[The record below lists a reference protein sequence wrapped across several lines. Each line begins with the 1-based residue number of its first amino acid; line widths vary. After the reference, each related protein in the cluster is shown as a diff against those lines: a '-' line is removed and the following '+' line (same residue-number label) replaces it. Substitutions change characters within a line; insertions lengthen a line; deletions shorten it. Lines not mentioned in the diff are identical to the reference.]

1 MTTPARAPLTREA
14 LFARALAIVDAEG
27 LPALTMRRLAADLGV
42 EAASLYHH
50 VAGKAELLDG
60 ALALMRTE
68 IVLEQPLPQGW
79 PDLLEAV
86 FLRYLEVLM
95 DHPHLLPLAGRHV
108 DSDPAQGLPYLVE
121 QGLSVRDAVDLF
133 QGLLALSVGYAVFA
147 TRQFERDAAYL
158 PPTLAE
164 AMGTWS
170 KDTARR
176 NLRALIRSYVPG
188 PGSASPT

>member
-1 MTTPARAPLTREA
+1 MATVQRAPLTRDA

-27 LPALTMRRLAADLGV
+27 LAALTMRRLATDLGV

-68 IVLEQPLPQGW
+68 IVLDQPLPRAW
-79 PDLLEAV
+79 PELLEAV
-86 FLRYLEVLM
+86 FMRYVEVLM

-108 DSDPAQGLPYLVE
+108 DSAPAQGLPYLVE

-133 QGLLALSVGYAVFA
+133 QGLIAVAVGYAVFA
-147 TRQFERDAAYL
+147 TRAFERDAAYL
-158 PPTLAE
+158 PPELAE

-170 KDTARR
+170 HATARR
-176 NLRALIRSYVPG
+176 NLRHLIRSYLPDSG
-188 PGSASPT
+188 TDAPS